1 MTPGLPLTLSLP
13 EAHAGRRNMR
23 LLIQLRW
30 LAVGGQ
36 LATIAVATGSLGVE
50 LMLFPLLVAVGLLI
64 TVNLASRVL
73 LRRDR
78 VVTNFEL
85 TGALLVDVGALAW
98 QLQHSGGL
106 TNPFAML
113 FLMQVVLAAMLL
125 TPRSAWMIFGSTLV
139 ALALLTLKPVPL
151 QLPPRYVDDPLSLYL
166 LGSFICFVVI
176 ASLLIT
182 LVMQISKNLR
192 DRDEA
197 LAAERQRAS
206 EEDHIVRLGLLA
218 SGAAHELGTPLAT
231 MSVLIRDW
239 QDLPVIKGDGEL
251 QQDLADMSIAVQR
264 CKSIVSNV
272 LMSAGEARGEATQ
285 WTTLRDFLHEVVD
298 VSRAGR
304 STTTVAFDDQLGEDV
319 PIVSDLALRQV
330 IANVVDNAAEVSPD
344 WIGVTAYREGAI
356 AVIEIADRGPGFSE
370 RMLRNFGKPYNSSKG
385 RDGSGLGLF
394 LLVNVLRKLGGEA
407 SVNNR
412 EEGGALVRI
421 FLPIKALARHG
432 QLADNQG
439 QRA

>member
-304 STTTVAFDDQLGEDV
+304 SATTVAFDDQLGEDV

-385 RDGSGLGLF
+385 RDGGGLGLF

>member
-50 LMLFPLLVAVGLLI
+50 LMLFPLLVAVALLV

-151 QLPPRYVDDPLSLYL
+151 QLPPRYENDPLSLYL

-197 LAAERQRAS
+197 LASERQRAS

-239 QDLPVIKGDGEL
+239 QDLPVIQGDGEL

-285 WTTLRDFLHEVVD
+285 WTTLRAFLNEVVE

-304 STTTVAFDDQLGEDV
+304 LNGTVGFHDRLGDDV

-330 IANVVDNAAEVSPD
+330 IVNVVDNAAEVSPE
-344 WIGVTAYREGAI
+344 WISVTATREGGI
-356 AVIEIADRGPGFSE
+356 AVIEIADNGPGFSE
-370 RMLRNFGKPYNSSKG
+370 KMLRNFGKPYHSTKG
-385 RDGSGLGLF
+385 RDGGGLGLF

-412 EEGGALVRI
+412 PEGGALVRI
-421 FLPIKALARHG
+421 FLPIKALAQHEPVNN
-432 QLADNQG
+432 NQG
-439 QRA
+439 QVE